1 VYADALTFWEVV
13 SDGVV
18 AVGRCAAL
26 WEMDMSW
33 WKQALIYVGKKALQ
47 IAGEELGKKTRKK

>member
-1 VYADALTFWEVV
+1 
-13 SDGVV
+13 VV